1 VLCVD
6 EKSQIQA
13 LNRTQKVLR
22 LQPGHAEQRTH
33 DYLTMSVAT
42 MLIPGRALLFDCDGV
57 LVDSDASVV
66 SAWSR
71 WASRYALN
79 PAEVVVL
86 VHGRRSGDTVS
97 ALIDPDRQDEALK
110 LINEFEIEDASTVRA
125 IPGAKELL
133 STVPA
138 GSWAVVT
145 SGLTRLAQARM
156 SGAGLPLPSVLVTAD
171 LVGRGKPEPEGY
183 LMAANRLGVPAGE
196 CIVVE
201 DAVDGVLAARAAKV
215 GAVVGVGPRVS
226 QAEVDAHVSDLTPLA
241 WAANGLSILEASA
254 SRHLDLGLPPVP
266 SC

>member
-1 VLCVD
+1 
-6 EKSQIQA
+6 
-13 LNRTQKVLR
+13 
-22 LQPGHAEQRTH
+22 
-33 DYLTMSVAT
+33 MSSEATSGEPAHPT

-156 SGAGLPLPSVLVTAD
+156 SAAGLLLPSVLVTAD
-171 LVGRGKPEPEGY
+171 LVGMGKPEPEGY

-241 WAANGLSILEASA
+241 WAANGLSIWRPL
-254 SRHLDLGLPPVP
+254 LPVT
-266 SC
+266 